1 MKRIEVWLK
10 RAAWIA
16 AACAVLALAWLV
28 TYATSEL
35 APPQTPLQFSV
46 QHGASLRS
54 VARQLTE
61 AGVLREPLGFV
72 VLARLL
78 GKAGS
83 IKAGNYEIPGGITP
97 YALLAKLTQG
107 DYMQDG
113 ITFVEGWTFR
123 QVRKALDEHRALR
136 HDTAGLSDAEILR
149 RLGID
154 LPSLEGLFFPDTY
167 FFSSGASDFTI
178 LKRAHALMQSQLA
191 AQWANRAPEL
201 PLASPYEAL
210 ILASIIEKETGAAG
224 ERELIAAV
232 FVNRLRLGMKL
243 QADPAVIY
251 GMGERFD
258 GNLRRQ
264 DLRTPTPYNT
274 YTRGGLP
281 PTPIALPG
289 RAAIEA
295 VLNPAQTRALYFVS
309 RGDGSSEFS
318 EDLAAHNRAVARYQL
333 GRASS
338 R

>member
-1 MKRIEVWLK
+1 MKKIEVWLK
-10 RAAWIA
+10 RAVWIA
-16 AACAVLALAWLV
+16 AACAALALAWLV

-35 APPQTPLQFSV
+35 APPRTSLQFSV

-107 DYMQDG
+107 DYAQDG

-136 HDTAGLSDAEILR
+136 HDTAGLPDAEILR

-224 ERELIAAV
+224 ERPLIAAV

-243 QADPAVIY
+243 QTDPAVIY

-258 GNLRRQ
+258 GNLRKR
-264 DLRTPTPYNT
+264 DLVTDTPYNT
-274 YTRGGLP
+274 YVREGLP
-281 PTPIALPG
+281 PTPIAMPG
-289 RAAIEA
+289 LESLGAA
-295 VLNPAQTRALYFVS
+295 VNPAKSDALYFVS
-309 RGDGSSEFS
+309 RGNGTSHFSST
-318 EDLAAHNRAVARYQL
+318 LAEHNRAVTKYQKPATL
-333 GRASS
+333 RH
-338 R
+338 